1 MAAFKVWDTI
11 SLNEEH
17 DMTDAISCDY
27 CAKKVTKPFYYSFLG
42 YPSMALCTGCFSNET
57 MNKIFKVEV
66 IDRLDKTEATN
77 PRKWP
82 CIFCKFLL
90 GGGYKWI
97 TVKHTFPDSYSDPT
111 IWDICNSCS
120 ESRCFLDLNSE
131 VNTIDLNLA
140 ALCACFMQLDKDCQI
155 ISSRSGNDNVIDFR
169 DCTDK
174 LALEKLP
181 DSIVSQI
188 TRERMERYA
197 SSIPDLFSVT
207 KTLNLIPLGS
217 VKQWAQFTDDS
228 EIPFHTTS
236 TALLVDCH
244 KDTLGRI
251 ASMSIGYQGE
261 TNINVIFNNIN
272 EYQEALNAWTSL
284 RLDTQSQEYKDLY
297 AKVEKEFNDTG
308 SNDDEHAKICTTFS
322 SYIRLAKRLP
332 LDDY

>member
-1 MAAFKVWDTI
+1 LQA
-11 SLNEEH
+11 
-17 DMTDAISCDY
+17 
-27 CAKKVTKPFYYSFLG
+27 
-42 YPSMALCTGCFSNET
+42 PSGSQ
-57 MNKIFKVEV
+57 
-66 IDRLDKTEATN
+66 DS
-77 PRKWP
+77 PR
-82 CIFCKFLL
+82 I
-90 GGGYKWI
+90 
-97 TVKHTFPDSYSDPT
+97 
-111 IWDICNSCS
+111 N
-120 ESRCFLDLNSE
+120 LNSD
-131 VNTIDLNLA
+131 VNNVNSDLSLA

-217 VKQWAQFTDDS
+217 VRQWAQFTDDS
-228 EIPFHTTS
+228 EIPFYTTS

-244 KDTLGRI
+244 KDTLGRV

-284 RLDTQSQEYKDLY
+284 RLDPESQEYKDLH